1 MQKLAMFIFK
11 ATLKQCENLNDEV
24 LKRKLQIEEDKVDY
38 LVKTLHE
45 EHVIRFKYTF
55 NCPYCDNLN
64 TVYEGGDGEELCQF
78 CSKPLD
84 VNSLKQGATIRY
96 ILDKDDFEEYMDEYF
111 KNELVRAKEGKIIE
125 TITTKNEENEK
136 FMTKENTERRLFI
149 SHSSL
154 DKEYVEALVDF
165 LQKIG
170 MSNKNMF
177 CSSVEGYKIPWG
189 NDIYDYL
196 ASEFNNKNDL
206 LVLFVLSDNYYK
218 SPACLNEMGAA
229 WVLKKEYRSILL
241 PGFDYK
247 EIEGAINPRKI
258 GIKLDDDDLMIQ
270 LNDIKDQF
278 EKLFEIK
285 VPNGSMWDNIR
296 RNFQKKLKDL
306 KYKSHQ

>member
-154 DKEYVEALVDF
+154 DKEYVEALVEF

-229 WVLKKEYRSILL
+229 WVLKKVR
-241 PGFDYK
+241 FRD
-247 EIEGAINPRKI
+247 
-258 GIKLDDDDLMIQ
+258 
-270 LNDIKDQF
+270 
-278 EKLFEIK
+278 
-285 VPNGSMWDNIR
+285 
-296 RNFQKKLKDL
+296 
-306 KYKSHQ
+306 